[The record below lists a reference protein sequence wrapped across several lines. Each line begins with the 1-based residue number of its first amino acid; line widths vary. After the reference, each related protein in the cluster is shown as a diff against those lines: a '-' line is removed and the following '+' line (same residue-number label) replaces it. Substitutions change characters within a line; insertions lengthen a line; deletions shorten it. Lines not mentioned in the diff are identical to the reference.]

1 MLPTFLVQ
9 QTLYKIL
16 LILWIPSPKLSSLM
30 DLKKCTET
38 EVPFFI
44 KSVYKF
50 ITKTVMACSSDST
63 TTLWKI
69 FLFLWAESPWLLDL

>member
-16 LILWIPSPKLSSLM
+16 LILWIPSSKLSLLM
-30 DLKKCTET
+30 DPNKRTET

-44 KSVYKF
+44 KPVYKF

-63 TTLWKI
+63 TTLWKT
-69 FLFLWAESPWLLDL
+69 FLFLWAKSAWLMDL